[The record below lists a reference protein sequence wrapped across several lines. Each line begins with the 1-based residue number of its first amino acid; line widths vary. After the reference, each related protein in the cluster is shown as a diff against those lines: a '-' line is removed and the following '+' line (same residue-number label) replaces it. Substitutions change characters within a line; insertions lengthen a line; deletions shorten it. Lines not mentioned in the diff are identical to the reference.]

1 MDKTKTYVIMTSD
14 GPKYDEVFL
23 SWDADDHYFTTVD
36 ELDAINEFDFHHSIE
51 EAEARALS
59 ANSSTFGGWEYP
71 MFIMEVVDFDEQ
83 ELKLVKQV
91 DLG

>member
-1 MDKTKTYVIMTSD
+1 MNKQKTYVIMTSD
-14 GPKYDEVFL
+14 GIGYDEVFL
-23 SWDADDHYFTTVD
+23 SWDAEYHYFTTVD
-36 ELDAINEFDFHHSIE
+36 ELDEINEFDFHHSIE

-59 ANSSTFGGWEYP
+59 ANSFTLGGWSYP

-83 ELKLVKQV
+83 ELELVKQV